1 MEGAYVVLKEGEA
14 IFASRM
20 QEIAEAYAKNE
31 NERSINQIYEERE
44 EDPEDADIGRIAFMA
59 GRDEQPAEAY
69 KINLSEYVE
78 GDTIEFVDGSE
89 IQYDYI
95 CDLIEESKHIC
106 TFEQLNDYFDE
117 DYNDFEDDGDFE
129 DYNDFED
136 DGDFED
142 YNDFE
147 DDEDYEDHNDFEDD
161 EDYEDHGT
169 DDDENTDGEAGWE
182 D

>member
-78 GDTIEFVDGSE
+78 GDTIEFDDGSE

-136 DGDFED
+136 D
-142 YNDFE
+142 
-147 DDEDYEDHNDFEDD
+147 